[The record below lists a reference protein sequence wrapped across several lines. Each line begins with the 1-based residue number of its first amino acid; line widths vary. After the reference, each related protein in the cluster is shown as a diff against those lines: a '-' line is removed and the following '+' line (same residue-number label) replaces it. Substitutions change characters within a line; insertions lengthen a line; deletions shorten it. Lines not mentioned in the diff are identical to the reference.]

1 MEETLK
7 QYQYIKVKELPHS
20 EAEISGEVTSLAMK
34 EYFERAL
41 QHVSSNV
48 SFPGFRKGHV
58 PQEIVLKRVGEAVI
72 LEEAADISL
81 RELYPQIVLDE
92 KLDVVGAPKISVTKL
107 QAGEALGFTVV
118 TAVMPKVSLP
128 SYKRIAKRETEKIK
142 DVAEVVDKEVEET
155 LTLLWKQ
162 RNVHET
168 TNGLTSLTTSH
179 PNGFGRLTTG
189 LQTSTNIDEGEKK
202 EDEVAPNLTDEF
214 ARSLGAKDMAD
225 LREKILVGLR
235 QEKEMKIKEKKQN
248 AILESIIKET
258 KVDLPEALVER
269 ELDKM
274 TERLKDEV
282 RHAGFSYEK
291 YLEYAKKTEADL
303 RKDWREGAIR
313 HAMTELVLD
322 HIAEVEKI
330 LPSDEE
336 VAKEAQ
342 ALGARYKD
350 VDEERARAYVKTLL
364 SREKTLRFLE
374 EL

>member
-128 SYKRIAKRETEKIK
+128 SYKRIAKRET
-142 DVAEVVDKEVEET
+142 
-155 LTLLWKQ
+155 
-162 RNVHET
+162 
-168 TNGLTSLTTSH
+168 
-179 PNGFGRLTTG
+179 
-189 LQTSTNIDEGEKK
+189 
-202 EDEVAPNLTDEF
+202 
-214 ARSLGAKDMAD
+214 
-225 LREKILVGLR
+225 
-235 QEKEMKIKEKKQN
+235 
-248 AILESIIKET
+248 
-258 KVDLPEALVER
+258 
-269 ELDKM
+269 
-274 TERLKDEV
+274 
-282 RHAGFSYEK
+282 
-291 YLEYAKKTEADL
+291 
-303 RKDWREGAIR
+303 
-313 HAMTELVLD
+313 
-322 HIAEVEKI
+322 
-330 LPSDEE
+330 
-336 VAKEAQ
+336 
-342 ALGARYKD
+342 
-350 VDEERARAYVKTLL
+350 
-364 SREKTLRFLE
+364 
-374 EL
+374 